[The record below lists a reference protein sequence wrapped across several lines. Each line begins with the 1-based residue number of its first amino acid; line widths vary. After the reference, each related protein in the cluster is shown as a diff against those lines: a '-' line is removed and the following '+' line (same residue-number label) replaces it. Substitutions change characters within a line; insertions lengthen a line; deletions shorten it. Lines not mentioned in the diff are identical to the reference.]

1 VRDRSPIWIAM
12 ADLLLCV
19 LAIVIAAVNPKSE
32 AKGIDSKAD
41 YLITAEWQIEHSDAD
56 VDLWVLPPPG
66 EVPVYYKNREVGL
79 TMLDQD
85 CLGKSNS
92 TVALAD
98 GSVVAAKTCRET
110 ITLRGIVPGR
120 YDLAV
125 NLYHMNDEQGRSIS
139 DDAEGLGIKVHVEI
153 AQLNP
158 TVKIMFQGELTLDRT
173 KQTINFASFELTAE
187 NEFKLKPPPI
197 EPITDKFLAPQ

>member
-1 VRDRSPIWIAM
+1 M

-32 AKGIDSKAD
+32 AKGIDNKAD
-41 YLITAEWQIEHSDAD
+41 YLITAEWPIEHSDAD
-56 VDLWVLPPPG
+56 VDLWAVPPPG

-98 GSVVAAKTCRET
+98 GSVIATKNCRET

-120 YDLAV
+120 YDLAI
-125 NLYHMNDEQGRSIS
+125 NLYHMNSEQGRSVP
-139 DDAEGLGIKVHVEI
+139 DDADGLGIKVHVEI
-153 AQLNP
+153 AQINP
-158 TVKIMFQGELTLDRT
+158 TVKIMFQSDLTLDRT
-173 KQTINFASFELTAE
+173 KQTINFASFELTAN
-187 NEFKLKPPPI
+187 NEFRLHPPQL
-197 EPITDKFLAPQ
+197 EPITDKFLVPQ